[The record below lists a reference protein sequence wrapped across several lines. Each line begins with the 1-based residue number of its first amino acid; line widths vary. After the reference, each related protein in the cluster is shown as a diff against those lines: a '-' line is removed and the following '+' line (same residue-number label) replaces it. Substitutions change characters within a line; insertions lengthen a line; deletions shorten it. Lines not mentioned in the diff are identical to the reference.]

1 MPLGR
6 KPAAFRDAHPVLD
19 TPDRKPAPVARP
31 TMRFDMR
38 VLTFL
43 ALLLLCATS
52 ALAAEE
58 PSGCDKFKLPIER
71 ERAALTAPDRAK
83 LASGSE
89 QAALPSSGITLGLVA
104 PSEAK
109 LPTPPERAPKD
120 GTFAG
125 FTSIKAAKAGLYT
138 VSLSPGAWLDVVQD
152 GHFLKPV
159 AFSGATDCDGIR
171 KTMKYE
177 LSDKPFVL
185 QVSGAKDNSLSIAIL
200 PSE

>member
-1 MPLGR
+1 MM
-6 KPAAFRDAHPVLD
+6 KI
-19 TPDRKPAPVARP
+19 
-31 TMRFDMR
+31 DMR
-38 VLTFL
+38 ILICFA
-43 ALLLLCATS
+43 ALLLGVTS

-58 PSGCDKFKLPIER
+58 PSGCDKFKWPIER

-89 QAALPSSGITLGLVA
+89 QAAPPSSAITLGLVA
-104 PSEAK
+104 PADAK
-109 LPTPPERAPKD
+109 LPSPPERAAKD

-125 FTSIKAAKAGLYT
+125 FASFKTVKAGLYT
-138 VSLSPGAWLDVVQD
+138 VSLSSGAWVDVVQD

-185 QVSGAKDNSLSIAIL
+185 QISGAKDNSLSIAIL
-200 PSE
+200 PAQ

>member
-1 MPLGR
+1 
-6 KPAAFRDAHPVLD
+6 
-19 TPDRKPAPVARP
+19 
-31 TMRFDMR
+31 MR
-38 VLTFL
+38 VLAIL
-43 ALLLLCATS
+43 AALSLGVTS

-58 PSGCDKFKLPIER
+58 PSGCDKFKWPIER
-71 ERAALTAPDRAK
+71 ERAALTAPDRPR

-89 QAALPSSGITLGLVA
+89 QAALPSSAITLGLVA
-104 PSEAK
+104 PAEAK

-125 FTSIKAAKAGLYT
+125 FTSVKTAKAGLYMI
-138 VSLSPGAWLDVVQD
+138 SLSGGAWVDVVQD

-171 KTMKYE
+171 KTVKYQ
-177 LSDKPFVL
+177 LSAQPFVL
-185 QVSGAKDNSLSIAIL
+185 QISGAGDNSVSVAIL

>member
-1 MPLGR
+1 MHKFFLVAFLL
-6 KPAAFRDAHPVLD
+6 AA
-19 TPDRKPAPVARP
+19 AP
-31 TMRFDMR
+31 
-38 VLTFL
+38 
-43 ALLLLCATS
+43 

-58 PSGCDKFKLPIER
+58 PSGCDKFKWPIDR

-83 LASGSE
+83 LTSGAE
-89 QAALPSSGITLGLVA
+89 LTALPSTGITLALVA
-104 PSEAK
+104 PTEAK

-125 FTSIKAAKAGLYT
+125 FANVKTAPKAGIYT
-138 VSLSPGAWLDVVQD
+138 ISLSAGAWVDVVQD
-152 GHFLKPV
+152 GHFLRPK
-159 AFSGATDCDGIR
+159 AFSGATDCEGIR

-185 QVSGAKDNSLSIAIL
+185 QISGIKDNWISIAIL